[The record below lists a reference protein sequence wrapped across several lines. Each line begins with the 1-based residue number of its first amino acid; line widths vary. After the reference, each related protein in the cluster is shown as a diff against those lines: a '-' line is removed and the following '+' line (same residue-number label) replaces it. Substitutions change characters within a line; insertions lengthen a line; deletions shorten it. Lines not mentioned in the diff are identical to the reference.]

1 MRRLHNTLR
10 SLALCAA
17 IGVAVLTWRISV
29 APPHVLTD
37 AHGQPVLYKGK
48 PVVQQR
54 AFWAQLALLV
64 ISSLIQYALA
74 PKPPKP
80 KPASLEDFDIPQTE
94 AGAPFAMFFGENL
107 DESAVVAWYGSLSSK
122 PIKAKGGKK

>member
-17 IGVAVLTWRISV
+17 IGVSVFAWRAGVEPPERIIV
-29 APPHVLTD
+29 A
-37 AHGQPVLYKGK
+37 GK
-48 PVVQQR
+48 TVVRQE
-54 AFWAQLALLV
+54 AGFWVQLAILV